1 MLRRREALYNRGPV
15 WYSSIMQT
23 TTTPTVAQHHDND
36 DGTVTVT
43 YSGPGYVAQAIT
55 YESKRDA
62 SIESTLQLFPG
73 TSRDWLERMHS

>member
-1 MLRRREALYNRGPV
+1 
-15 WYSSIMQT
+15 MQT
-23 TTTPTVAQHHDND
+23 TTPSIASHHDNE

-43 YSGPGYVAQAIT
+43 YSGPGYVPQSIT

-73 TSRDWLERMHS
+73 TSRAWLEGLHR